1 MNSPVC
7 GEMLTGKVFG
17 CQSEPLPNQALPA
30 EEVPVE
36 TVPGCPVEQNRTEPR
51 VNSTLVTAGAS
62 VGSEDAPAEPSS
74 EDSLADTWRNE
85 LSARLGRY
93 RARRK
98 MPPPRYPSLRLQFDA
113 FDSSSNQAN
122 DKFAGTDFEP
132 VSDHALALDAS
143 FHEAPL
149 ADPEISSLPST
160 ETQVS
165 ARASA
170 GAKIIEFP
178 RSAWAPPPPPLD
190 QLAEPVF
197 DRPRILDVP
206 DSPAPAPALGGI
218 TISAAERQ
226 DAEKRPGIDLPLQ
239 SASLPQRIL
248 AAAADGLIVASA
260 TALFG
265 YIFWKVTGIQPP
277 RLEVSAMAAG
287 VSLLLWAAYQ
297 YLLMVYSARTPG
309 LRLAGLE
316 LTRFDGSATT
326 RSLRRWRVFASYL
339 SAASLG
345 MGYAW
350 LFLDEDI
357 LCWHDRITHT
367 YLAPVR
373 KAPPASH

>member
-1 MNSPVC
+1 MNSPAA
-7 GEMLTGKVFG
+7 GDFFSDEVFG
-17 CQSEPLPNQALPA
+17 CPSEPLPHQLSSAH
-30 EEVPVE
+30 EVPVE
-36 TVPGCPVEQNRTEPR
+36 AAPDCPVEPMEAQVPGP
-51 VNSTLVTAGAS
+51 VVA
-62 VGSEDAPAEPSS
+62 
-74 EDSLADTWRNE
+74 EDSSDDPPSDAWRNE

-113 FDSSSNQAN
+113 FDSSATRAN
-122 DKFAGTDFEP
+122 EKNETLPRTDFEP
-132 VSDHALALDAS
+132 ISDQALALDS
-143 FHEAPL
+143 SVYEAPVTNSDVR
-149 ADPEISSLPST
+149 AQTPSQPSV

-165 ARASA
+165 VRASAGA

-206 DSPAPAPALGGI
+206 DIPAPAPALGGI
-218 TISAAERQ
+218 TISAAEKQ
-226 DAEKRPGIDLPLQ
+226 ETEKRPGIDLPLQ
-239 SASLPQRIL
+239 SASLPRRIL
-248 AAAADGLIVASA
+248 AAAVDGSIIASA
-260 TALFG
+260 SALFG

-277 RLEVSAMAAG
+277 KLEIVAMVAG
-287 VSLLLWAAYQ
+287 ISVLLWAAYQ

-309 LRLAGLE
+309 LRVAGLE

-326 RSLRRWRVFASYL
+326 RSLRRWRVLASYL

-345 MGYAW
+345 MGYVW

-367 YLAPVR
+367 YLAPVK
-373 KAPPASH
+373 KAVAAGQ

>member
-1 MNSPVC
+1 MNSPVA
-7 GEMLTGKVFG
+7 GDFFSDEVFG
-17 CQSEPLPNQALPA
+17 CPSEPLPHQLSSAH
-30 EEVPVE
+30 EVPVE
-36 TVPGCPVEQNRTEPR
+36 AAPDCPVEPMEAQVPGP
-51 VNSTLVTAGAS
+51 VVA
-62 VGSEDAPAEPSS
+62 
-74 EDSLADTWRNE
+74 EDSSDDPPSDAWRNE

-113 FDSSSNQAN
+113 FDSSATRAN
-122 DKFAGTDFEP
+122 EKNETLPRTDFEP
-132 VSDHALALDAS
+132 ISDHALALDS
-143 FHEAPL
+143 SVYEAPVTNSDVR
-149 ADPEISSLPST
+149 AQTPSQPRI
-160 ETQVS
+160 ETQVPV
-165 ARASA
+165 RASAGAGA

-206 DSPAPAPALGGI
+206 DIPAPAPALGGI
-218 TISAAERQ
+218 TISAAEKQ
-226 DAEKRPGIDLPLQ
+226 ETEKRPGIDLPLQ
-239 SASLPQRIL
+239 SASLPRRIL
-248 AAAADGLIVASA
+248 AATVDGSIIASA
-260 TALFG
+260 SALFG

-277 RLEVSAMAAG
+277 KLEIVAMVAG
-287 VSLLLWAAYQ
+287 ISVLLWAAYQ

-309 LRLAGLE
+309 LRVAGLE

-326 RSLRRWRVFASYL
+326 RSLRRWRVLASYL

-345 MGYAW
+345 MGYVW

-367 YLAPVR
+367 YLAPVK
-373 KAPPASH
+373 KAVAAGR